1 MDSVPILEFL
11 SLRTMLFS
19 ESGDH
24 DFPCRFGE
32 EVISKQNRFVLLEGL
47 GSGAFGQ
54 VVRCRGCRGSGQDV
68 ALKILKHKDF
78 CAEVSLE
85 AEEEAAMLK
94 ELKHP
99 HIAPGRH
106 RRFDIEVPNGS
117 KKVRTSI
124 TYVLREYVTYL
135 VEEVV
140 DLSNAFVA
148 GALLRCL
155 RV

>member
-1 MDSVPILEFL
+1 MF
-11 SLRTMLFS
+11 RTLLFS

-54 VVRCRGCRGSGQDV
+54 VVRCRERSGQDV

-78 CAEVSLE
+78 CQEVSLE
-85 AEEEAAMLK
+85 AEEEAKMLK

-99 HIAPGRH
+99 HIVPGRSQ
-106 RRFDIEVPNGS
+106 EV
-117 KKVRTSI
+117 
-124 TYVLREYVTYL
+124 L
-135 VEEVV
+135 
-140 DLSNAFVA
+140 LSESTQIHTHIYIIII
-148 GALLRCL
+148 
-155 RV
+155 